1 MRRAF
6 SFLDLENEK
15 MALCKIILT
24 AKSCGVPF
32 VLNLASLFFY
42 TDAGTSDTD
51 GFYLD
56 VDE

>member
-1 MRRAF
+1 MQTT
-6 SFLDLENEK
+6 
-15 MALCKIILT
+15 LT

-32 VLNLASLFFY
+32 VLSLASLSFCP
-42 TDAGTSDTD
+42 DAGTSDAE

>member
-6 SFLDLENEK
+6 SSLILENGK
-15 MALCKIILT
+15 LALCKIALT

-32 VLNLASLFFY
+32 VLSFAPLSFRSD
-42 TDAGTSDTD
+42 TGTSDAD